1 MKGECL
7 VKVDPERPEREA
19 LERAGDVLRRGGL
32 VAFPTETVYGLGAD
46 ALNPG
51 ASARIFKV
59 KGRPPDN
66 PLIIHVEGPEGL
78 WSVASSVPEEAW
90 RLVERLWPGPLTIVV
105 PKDPGVPSVVTG
117 GLPTVAVR
125 SPAHRV
131 ALGLIEAAGVPV
143 AAPSANRSGRPS
155 PVTAQDVAEDLDCEV
170 DLILDGG
177 ETFFGVESTIIDF
190 TRDPPVVLR
199 PGPIAPE
206 DVERIIGVRPL
217 VPPEARALATPERP
231 LAPGMKYRHYSP
243 DAQLVLVEGSTNPRE
258 AAWAL
263 HCTRLWLENELGGG
277 AAVAVLASEESIEE
291 MRRLGLARGG
301 EWSLGPR
308 RDPLIAARRLYKLL
322 RRLDREGYR
331 AGVVEGVVE
340 EGIGLAVMNRLRKAA
355 SRRLAIGEALSLCRR
370 GVRP

>member
-1 MKGECL
+1 MPGGGC
-7 VKVDPERPEREA
+7 VVRVDPERPEREA
-19 LERAGDVLRRGGL
+19 LERAGEVIRRGGL

-46 ALNPG
+46 AFNAG
-51 ASARIFKV
+51 AAARIFEV

-66 PLIIHVEGPEGL
+66 PLIVHVEGPEGL
-78 WSVASSVPEEAW
+78 WSVAASVPEEAW

-105 PKDPGVPSVVTG
+105 PKDPAVPPVVTA

-131 ALGLIEAAGVPV
+131 ALGLIEAAGLPI

-155 PVTAQDVAEDLDCEV
+155 PVTAQDVLEDLDCQP

-206 DVERIIGVRPL
+206 DFERIAGVRPL
-217 VPPEARALATPERP
+217 VTPEARALATPERP

-243 DAQLVLVEGSTNPRE
+243 DALVALLDGEAPPGE
-258 AAWAL
+258 AAAML
-263 HCTRLWLENELGGG
+263 HCLR
-277 AAVAVLASEESIEE
+277 
-291 MRRLGLARGG
+291 RRLEEEHGKTAVIATEETLAEMKARGLARGEG

-308 RDPLIAARRLYKLL
+308 GDPLTAARRLYRLL
-322 RRLDREGYR
+322 RRLDQEGY
-331 AGVVEGVVE
+331 AAAAVEGIQE
-340 EGIGLAVMNRLRKAA
+340 RGIGLAVMNRLRKAA
-355 SRRLAIGEALSLCRR
+355 AIRVTPEEAPRTC
-370 GVRP
+370 